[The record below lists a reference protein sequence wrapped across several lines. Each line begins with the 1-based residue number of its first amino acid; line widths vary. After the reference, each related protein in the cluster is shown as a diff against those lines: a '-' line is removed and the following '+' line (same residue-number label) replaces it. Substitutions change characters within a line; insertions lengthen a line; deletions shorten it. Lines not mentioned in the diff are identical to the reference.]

1 MPQPF
6 QIHFPEE
13 TIIDLKRRLA
23 ATRWPDE
30 IDNGN
35 WSWGVSQSY
44 LQELCSY
51 WQSSHDWEA
60 AQERLNT
67 FLHFKEEIDG
77 IGLHFIHE
85 KGRGKTAT
93 PLLLIHGWPDS
104 FVRFLDIISLL
115 AEPDG
120 DGHAFDVIVPSI
132 PSFAFSDKPTEAGMN
147 PKRIAELFTRLMTEV
162 LDYEKFIAQ
171 GGDWGS
177 TISEQLGL
185 YHEKRILGLHLT
197 DVPHSHG
204 MMPVEDPSA
213 AEKAYLAETKLWVEQ
228 EGAYFKE
235 QSTKPQTL
243 GIGLNDSPA
252 GLAAWIMEKFHTWT
266 DNDGKPED
274 AVSRDAL
281 LTNLTIYWATQ
292 TATSSARIYYESN
305 RAMQQAKTLLANLN
319 PFNKE
324 GSRSKPPAAFAL
336 FPKDISHPPK
346 EFAGRFFNV
355 QRWTKMDSGGHFAA
369 LEKPKELAADIRA
382 FARLLQTGNE

>member
-6 QIHFPEE
+6 HIHVPNEA
-13 TIIDLKRRLA
+13 IPDLKRRLA

-30 IDNGN
+30 IDNKD
-35 WSWGVSQSY
+35 WGWGTNQPY
-44 LQELCSY
+44 LRELCSY
-51 WQSSHDWEA
+51 WQSVYDWET
-60 AQERLNT
+60 AQRRLNT
-67 FLHFKEEIDG
+67 FSHFKESVDG

-85 KGRGKTAT
+85 KGAGKTST

-104 FVRFLDIISLL
+104 FVRFLDLIPMLT
-115 AEPDG
+115 EPDS
-120 DGHAFDVIVPSI
+120 DGHSFDVVIPSI
-132 PSFAFSDKPTEAGMN
+132 PGFAFSDKPTEAGMN
-147 PKRIAELFTRLMTEV
+147 PKRIAGLFATLMTEV
-162 LDYEKFIAQ
+162 LGYEKFIAQ

-185 YHEKRILGLHLT
+185 YHEKHILGLHLT
-197 DVPHSHG
+197 DVPYSHG
-204 MMPVEDPSA
+204 MMPVEDPST
-213 AEKAYLAETKLWVEQ
+213 AEKAYLAETKLWVET

-266 DNDGKPED
+266 DNGGKPED
-274 AVSRDAL
+274 AVSHDAL
-281 LTNLTIYWATQ
+281 LTNLTIYWVTG
-292 TATSSARIYYESN
+292 TATSSARIYYEAN

-324 GSRSKPPAAFAL
+324 GAKSKPPAAFAL

-369 LEKPKELAADIRA
+369 LEKPKALADDIRA
-382 FARLLQTGNE
+382 FAKLLRKQSE